1 MKRPSQLFIGL
12 AIVTVIFSVFVAWA
26 AWAVLSINRSDPAP
40 KSPHA
45 EKELCAAV
53 SDFLKDGRGR
63 GPTTISTPADGN
75 EPIGRVGSCY
85 FMNDR
90 DEAYASVHLLSKS
103 ESADRVFPPPGEETV
118 LGSSK
123 PVTLDLRFGGV
134 KLETVLG
141 PWKAWFTIDPEAE
154 IDMTRERIEEAAELL
169 IRLTED
175 LHE

>member
-26 AWAVLSINRSDPAP
+26 ARAVLSINRSDPAP

-53 SDFLKDGRGR
+53 SDFLTDLRGS

-90 DEAYASVHLLSKS
+90 DEAYASVHLLSGS
-103 ESADRVFPPPGEETV
+103 DRVFPPPGEETV

-175 LHE
+175 LRE

>member
-75 EPIGRVGSCY
+75 EPIGRWGSCY

-90 DEAYASVHLLSKS
+90 DEAYADVQLHSGSGPVN
-103 ESADRVFPPPGEETV
+103 RVFPSPGEETV

-134 KLETVLG
+134 RLKTVLG
-141 PWKAWFTIDPEAE
+141 PWEASLDIYRGAE